1 MILQSLVHYYESL
14 LAQGLLTKPGW
25 INEKVTWALE
35 ITPQGE
41 VAAVHDLRLSHTNG
55 KRSVLLP
62 RSMSV
67 PERVKRS
74 SGIAVNFL
82 CDNSSYILGVDNK
95 GKPQRS
101 LQCFQACREFHL
113 MLLQDVPGPA
123 AEAICAFFTNWNP
136 ANIASV
142 PAFSSCLE
150 EIQNS
155 GNIVFLLE
163 NGHFAADDPDIQHAW
178 QKHCSQANDAPSEF
192 CLVTGQQDT
201 IARLHP
207 SIKGVTGAQS
217 SGASLVSFNSDSFC
231 SYGHDQGENAP
242 VGNYAAFAYTQALN
256 YLLADYEHVQHI
268 GDTTVV
274 CWAESGSSLYQD
286 IGMAA
291 LFADNRFDENQLR
304 DMVARL
310 AQGKAA
316 NWQDATLDPGEH
328 FYILGLSP
336 NAARLSVRFFWQDT
350 FGKLAQN
357 AQLHFEQLNIA
368 RSASDK
374 FQTIPLYFLLQ
385 ETVNKKASNPAPPP
399 QLAGEV
405 IRAILNG
412 TPYPTLLLNNGFL
425 RIRAERDVTRGR
437 AAIIKAYY
445 LRREHPLCPKE
456 VLTVELN
463 KDCNY
468 QPYLLGRFFA
478 VLEAVQQTANPNLTT
493 TITDRYF
500 NSAAS
505 TPAVVFPTLVKL
517 AQKHLQKLNAA
528 QKVYYNKQITDLLG
542 RCQQDFPSRMT
553 TAEQGAFILGYYHQT
568 QDRFTKKEE
577 R

>member
-25 INEKVTWALE
+25 VNEKVTWALE

-41 VAAVHDLRLSHTNG
+41 VAAVHDLRLTHTNG

-62 RSMSV
+62 RSLSV
-67 PERVKRS
+67 PKREKRS
-74 SGIAVNFL
+74 RGVVVNFL
-82 CDNSSYILGVDNK
+82 CDKSSYILGVDSK
-95 GKPQRS
+95 GNPKHTME
-101 LQCFQACREFHL
+101 CFRACRKFHL
-113 MLLQDVPGPA
+113 ALLQDESSPA
-123 AEAICAFFTNWNP
+123 AEAVCAFFTNWDP
-136 ANIASV
+136 AKISSI
-142 PAFSSCLE
+142 PAFSSYLD
-150 EIQNS
+150 EIQNG

-163 NGHFAADDPDIQHAW
+163 DGRFVTDDPAIQHAW
-178 QKHCSQANDAPSEF
+178 EKHCNPTDDAPSEF
-192 CLVTGQQDT
+192 CLVTGQPQT

-207 SIKGVTGAQS
+207 SIKGVAGAHS
-217 SGASLVSFNSDSFC
+217 AGASLVSFNSESFC
-231 SYGHDQGENAP
+231 SYGHKQGENSP
-242 VGNYAAFAYTQALN
+242 VGNYAAFAYTQALS

-412 TPYPTLLLNNGFL
+412 TPYPTLLLNNVFL
-425 RIRAERDVTRGR
+425 RIRAERNVTRGR

-445 LRREHPLCPKE
+445 LRRENALCPKE

-463 KDCNY
+463 KGSNY
-468 QPYLLGRFFA
+468 QPYLLGRLFA

-553 TAEQGAFILGYYHQT
+553 TAE
-568 QDRFTKKEE
+568 
-577 R
+577 